1 MGYIYGLIVVGL
13 LFTILH
19 YFTEL
24 SSKQKLG
31 VSVLFGVFVLLA
43 YLYNTTSA
51 NEQEKILKTVR
62 DFENGKTLTCNNK
75 EINSTFYTLS
85 VGTYTFIG
93 KENTPYY
100 SDMVSASSCR

>member
-13 LFTILH
+13 LFATLH

-24 SSKQKLG
+24 SHKQKFGISLLLG
-31 VSVLFGVFVLLA
+31 VFILLA
-43 YLYNTTSA
+43 YLYNSYTQT
-51 NEQEKILKTVR
+51 QQHKILKSVR
-62 DFENGKTLTCNNK
+62 DFENGKTLICDGK
-75 EINSTFYTLS
+75 EINSTNYTLS

-100 SDMVSASSCR
+100 SDMVSVSACQ